1 MMSAAVSEPPRYG
14 QRVAIARSYVGSG
27 SAGFGRATVASKRG
41 HAWAL
46 EAAGP
51 ILITAA
57 VLVSMWRTVL
67 GRIPN
72 GDALTLWIPLWTY
85 LGRSLHAGHL
95 PLWQNNLMS
104 GAPFAA
110 DAQSG
115 WGYYEP
121 MVLFTVLSPAHAMRA
136 MLILQPL
143 TAGHR
148 TVVVSAQRRAAA
160 VCGVLRRTGAGI
172 GGDRILAGGSA
183 PVFGIAG
190 MDRG

>member
-1 MMSAAVSEPPRYG
+1 MMSAAVSEPPRCG

-27 SAGFGRATVASKRG
+27 SAGIGCS
-41 HAWAL
+41 WAL

-104 GAPFAA
+104 
-110 DAQSG
+110 
-115 WGYYEP
+115 
-121 MVLFTVLSPAHAMRA
+121 
-136 MLILQPL
+136 
-143 TAGHR
+143 
-148 TVVVSAQRRAAA
+148 
-160 VCGVLRRTGAGI
+160 
-172 GGDRILAGGSA
+172 
-183 PVFGIAG
+183 
-190 MDRG
+190 